1 MGDGDFSPQAREGK
15 RMITVFGSINL
26 DLVTRVAKLPRPGE
40 TVYGSDIAQFPGG
53 KGANQALAA
62 CRAGADVRLVGAVG
76 GDDFAALA
84 LTELRAAGV
93 DLSAVEARGETTGV
107 AVITVDEA
115 GENTIILSPGANL
128 RGDAAQIAQAEL
140 GTGDSLMLQMEVTEA
155 ESFAAARA
163 AKAAGARVILSLA
176 PFVPLPREA
185 FADISIL
192 LVNETE
198 AGDLA
203 AHYGMSGSEPD
214 VTVRTLAA
222 ELGLTVVAT
231 LGPEGAV
238 ASDGDET
245 FRVSSLKIEPV
256 DTTGA
261 GDTFAGVLAAGLDA
275 GAPLEAAM
283 AQAAV
288 AGALACTREGAQPSF
303 PHASE
308 IERALRD
315 LAS

>member
-1 MGDGDFSPQAREGK
+1 MPAKGTC
-15 RMITVFGSINL
+15 MITVFGSINL

-40 TVYGSDIAQFPGG
+40 TVHGSDIAQFPGG

-62 CRAGADVRLVGAVG
+62 RRAGAEVCMVGAVG
-76 GDDFAALA
+76 SDDFATLA
-84 LTELRAAGV
+84 LSELRTAAV
-93 DLSAVEARGETTGV
+93 DLDAVEVRGETSGV

-128 RGDAAQIAQAEL
+128 RGEASQIAQAGL
-140 GTGDSLMLQMEVTEA
+140 GPGDSLMLQMEVTET
-155 ESFAAARA
+155 ETFAAARA

-176 PFVPLPREA
+176 PFVPLAKEA
-185 FADISIL
+185 FADISML

-203 AHYGMSGSEPD
+203 AQLGIGGEGQEA
-214 VTVRTLAA
+214 TIKALASD
-222 ELGLTVVAT
+222 LSLTVVAT
-231 LGPEGAV
+231 LGAEGAI
-238 ASDGDET
+238 ASDGAQVL
-245 FRVSSLKIEPV
+245 RVPSLKVEPV

-275 GAPLEAAM
+275 GADLQAAM
-283 AQAAV
+283 ARAAV

-303 PHASE
+303 PQAAE
-308 IERALRD
+308 IDAAVGA
-315 LAS
+315 LASI

>member
-1 MGDGDFSPQAREGK
+1 
-15 RMITVFGSINL
+15 MITVFGSINL

-40 TVYGSDIAQFPGG
+40 TVHGSDIAQFPGG

-62 CRAGADVRLVGAVG
+62 RRAGAEVRMVGAVG
-76 GDDFAALA
+76 GDDFATLA
-84 LTELRAAGV
+84 LSELRTAAV
-93 DLSAVEARGETTGV
+93 DLDAVEVRGETSGV

-128 RGDAAQIAQAEL
+128 RGEASQIAQAGL
-140 GTGDSLMLQMEVTEA
+140 GPGDSLMLQMEVTET
-155 ESFAAARA
+155 ETFAAARA

-176 PFVPLPREA
+176 PFVPLAKEA
-185 FADISIL
+185 FADISML

-203 AHYGMSGSEPD
+203 AQLGIGGEGQEA
-214 VTVRTLAA
+214 TIKALASD
-222 ELGLTVVAT
+222 LGLTVVAT
-231 LGPEGAV
+231 LGAQGAI
-238 ASDGDET
+238 ASDGAQVL
-245 FRVSSLKIEPV
+245 RVPSLKVEPV

-275 GAPLEAAM
+275 GADLRAAM
-283 AQAAV
+283 ARAAV

-303 PHASE
+303 PHAAE
-308 IERALRD
+308 IDSAVGA
-315 LAS
+315 LASL